1 MSNKLLEIL
10 KSNSNDIKLIKEQL
24 TEINTKINKLE
35 LEVAVNNNDLKEI
48 SNKSFYIESYLESI
62 QDSEIKELLE
72 QEEQISISNEN
83 NED

>member
-83 NED
+83 NEE

>member
-35 LEVAVNNNDLKEI
+35 IEVAVNNNDLKI
-48 SNKSFYIESYLESI
+48 YIFMAKTI
-62 QDSEIKELLE
+62 D
-72 QEEQISISNEN
+72 
-83 NED
+83 